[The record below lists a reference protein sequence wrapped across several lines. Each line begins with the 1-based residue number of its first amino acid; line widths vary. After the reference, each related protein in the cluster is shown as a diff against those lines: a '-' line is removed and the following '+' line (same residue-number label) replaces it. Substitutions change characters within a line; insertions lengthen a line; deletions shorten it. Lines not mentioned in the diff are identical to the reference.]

1 MIQELHNTQNFLR
14 KLNQETQKIYYN
26 HLNNYMSKSWTHL
39 YRDYREHL
47 KNKSIITYKLTSI
60 MYKSIIKSSKI
71 KKINNKVIK
80 SESKPQSKPVLS
92 KPILSKPILSKPI
105 LSKPILSKPV
115 LSKPIESKPKP
126 KPVESKQVLSKPVLS
141 KPVLSKP
148 ILSKPVLSKPILSKP
163 IESHKVEK
171 VKLKYTGKISHT
183 PLVNYKEWKK
193 NQLNI
198 SNLSQSLLKSEQVND
213 GFNKD
218 IYNDTKPWYNYISI
232 NMII

>member
-80 SESKPQSKPVLS
+80 SESKPKPKPVLS
-92 KPILSKPILSKPI
+92 KP
-105 LSKPILSKPV
+105 V
-115 LSKPIESKPKP
+115 DSKPKP
-126 KPVESKQVLSKPVLS
+126 KPVLSKPVESKPILS

-148 ILSKPVLSKPILSKP
+148 ILSKPVESKPILSKPILSKP

-193 NQLNI
+193 NQLNV
-198 SNLSQSLLKSEQVND
+198 SNLAQSSLKSEQVND

>member
-26 HLNNYMSKSWTHL
+26 HLNNYMSKLWTHL

-47 KNKSIITYKLTSI
+47 KNKSIITYKLTNI

-80 SESKPQSKPVLS
+80 SESKPQSKPVES
-92 KPILSKPILSKPI
+92 KPKPKQIE
-105 LSKPILSKPV
+105 SKPV

-126 KPVESKQVLSKPVLS
+126 KPIESKP
-141 KPVLSKP
+141 
-148 ILSKPVLSKPILSKP
+148 
-163 IESHKVEK
+163 VEK

-193 NQLNI
+193 NQLNV

>member
-80 SESKPQSKPVLS
+80 SESKPKPKPVLS
-92 KPILSKPILSKPI
+92 KP
-105 LSKPILSKPV
+105 V
-115 LSKPIESKPKP
+115 DSKPKP
-126 KPVESKQVLSKPVLS
+126 KPVLSKPVESKPILS

-148 ILSKPVLSKPILSKP
+148 ILSKPVESKPILSKPILSKP

-193 NQLNI
+193 NQLNV
-198 SNLSQSLLKSEQVND
+198 SNLSQSSLKSEQVND

>member
-60 MYKSIIKSSKI
+60 MYKSIIKSIKI

-80 SESKPQSKPVLS
+80 SESKSQSKPVLSKPVESKPKPKPVESKPIESTPILSKPVESKPKPKPVLS

-105 LSKPILSKPV
+105 
-115 LSKPIESKPKP
+115 
-126 KPVESKQVLSKPVLS
+126 
-141 KPVLSKP
+141 
-148 ILSKPVLSKPILSKP
+148 
-163 IESHKVEK
+163 EK

-193 NQLNI
+193 NQLNV

>member
-1 MIQELHNTQNFLR
+1 MVQVYYVQN
-14 KLNQETQKIYYN
+14 N
-26 HLNNYMSKSWTHL
+26 
-39 YRDYREHL
+39 
-47 KNKSIITYKLTSI
+47 
-60 MYKSIIKSSKI
+60 
-71 KKINNKVIK
+71 
-80 SESKPQSKPVLS
+80 LS
-92 KPILSKPILSKPI
+92 
-105 LSKPILSKPV
+105 V

-126 KPVESKQVLSKPVLS
+126 KPIESKP
-141 KPVLSKP
+141 
-148 ILSKPVLSKPILSKP
+148 
-163 IESHKVEK
+163 VEK

-193 NQLNI
+193 NQLNV